1 MSFHDGIFNP
11 QFKISPLPRRKYL
24 LPLNRIYGLKPKSQ
38 FNFSPRLK
46 RYFKA
51 TQLLS
56 SEKTSDDLTQT
67 YNLHKQEHPNCSILP
82 AIKQELQ
89 KKHKNFPSI
98 SNFPTYQ
105 PPKLKSLTSK
115 TPDPVVSFLNTL
127 KVSKIHHSN
136 RDSNN

>member
-11 QFKISPLPRRKYL
+11 QFKNSPLPRRKYL
-24 LPLNRIYGLKPKSQ
+24 LPLNKLYGLKPKSQ

-51 TQLLS
+51 TQLLL

-82 AIKQELQ
+82 TIKHELQ
-89 KKHKNFPSI
+89 RKHKNFPSI
-98 SNFPTYQ
+98 SNFPNFQ
-105 PPKLKSLTSK
+105 QSKLKCLTSK
-115 TPDPVVSFLNTL
+115 TPDPVLSFLNTF
-127 KVSKIHHSN
+127 KVTKINHSN
-136 RDSNN
+136 REINN